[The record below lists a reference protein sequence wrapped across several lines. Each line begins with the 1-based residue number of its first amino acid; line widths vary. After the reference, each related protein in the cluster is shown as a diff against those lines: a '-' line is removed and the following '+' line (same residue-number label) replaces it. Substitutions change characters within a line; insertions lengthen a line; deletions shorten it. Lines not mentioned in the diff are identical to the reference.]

1 MNPAQTAFL
10 EALRP
15 VLGPKGIIT
24 DPALIAPWEI
34 DWRRRFSGHAPAIIA
49 PADTGQ
55 VQAVLRAAVEHCV
68 PLVPQGGNSSM
79 VGGATP
85 PADGSAL
92 ILSTRRM
99 NQIRRIDA
107 GAGMVVAEAGVIL
120 ADLHAAAEE
129 EGARFP
135 LTLGAKGNATVGGLV
150 STNAG
155 GTQVLRFG
163 SMRGLVAGVEAVFAD
178 GSIHDGLSP
187 LKKDNRGYDL
197 TQLLVGAEG
206 TLGIVTAATLRLV
219 PLPPTRAA
227 AWAGVAGPDAALL
240 LLRRFQAATDA
251 LESFEILPSESLNA
265 VLRHVPGTRNPLAGA
280 HRWHLLIET
289 TDPRGTAVLEEE
301 LARALDDGLIADATI
316 AASEAQ
322 VGDFW
327 RIRDSISDS
336 ERALGP
342 ASQHDL
348 SVPVETMPR
357 FMIEA
362 AAACEARFPGTHASG
377 FGHLGDGNIHFHVRA
392 AAGADPG
399 RWYGEEAPVVTRF
412 VDDLVIAA
420 SGSIAA
426 EHGIGQMKIDELERL
441 ASPARLHAL
450 RGIKAAMDPL
460 GLLNPGKLVRLASQ
474 GANQ

>member
-1 MNPAQTAFL
+1 MLAD
-10 EALRP
+10 LRAAIEGSAI
-15 VLGPKGIIT
+15 VT
-24 DPALIAPWEI
+24 DAADIAPWAT
-34 DWRRRFSGHAPAIIA
+34 DWRKRYYGTAPALLQPQSTAEVAAI
-49 PADTGQ
+49 
-55 VQAVLRAAVEHCV
+55 VRAAAAHRV
-68 PLVPQGGNSSM
+68 PLVAQGGNSSM

-85 PADGSAL
+85 PPDGTAL
-92 ILSTRRM
+92 ILSLRRM
-99 NQIRRIDA
+99 NRIRDLDA
-107 GAGMVVAEAGVIL
+107 SAGFAVAEAGVIL
-120 ADLHAAAEE
+120 QTLHEAALAA
-129 EGARFP
+129 GRRFP
-135 LTLGAKGNATVGGLV
+135 LTLGARGSATIGGLV

-227 AWAGVAGPDAALL
+227 AWAGVAGPNAALL

-251 LESFEILPSESLNA
+251 LESFEILPSESLDA

-301 LARALDDGLIADATI
+301 LARALDEGLIADATI